1 MPSQN
6 VGIQLPENGHG
17 TEPPELPQNLK
28 SFVETMQS
36 PRPSQFQG
44 DEKDAK
50 SRFWATYTREATDYD
65 GEFLEKY
72 QSDMDIVLIF
82 AGLFSAVNTSFIVNM
97 QSNLNPDPMSTTNAL
112 LAMLLQTANSSFV
125 SQSDPPYA
133 PWQGP
138 STSVIWVQSLI
149 YASLCASLLAA
160 LGAVLGKQWLSNF
173 KRSSRGTVDDRGR
186 QRQMK
191 LDGLRT
197 WHFDSV
203 LQFLP
208 SLLQI
213 SLLLFG
219 VALSASMWIMSP
231 TIAIIIIASTTLGF
245 TFYLTIILASLMA
258 ADCPFQ
264 TPGSI
269 TLRALGR
276 SVLRY
281 YPSLGKR
288 RNFSTVCLSF
298 VLYIP
303 FKIIYTLNTISQQLT
318 PSVSVVQQ
326 TDAPCIRW
334 IIESSS
340 DPDIITTA
348 ASFVPE
354 VGWPPEL
361 DISTLL
367 LQLFD
372 TFLGCFENTH
382 HEQLMLVPPRRE
394 RAIACGKAFLHL
406 YIERKSFLNSEDSP
420 FQVAVCEKDIRKL
433 IWVHHSDQE
442 IAFICYLV
450 FEVVLDGDSPARLS
464 QPNIPDAFLCWMTH
478 PLLHRLNDPR
488 YSSFWHERALDAIT
502 RILVNPL
509 PPKSVLANCFIAGRM
524 LLGQFTA
531 RDAILEVVKSSTA
544 ALDILL
550 EHMMKQESPEQSA
563 IVLRLL
569 EPLGAVLELDEYR
582 QIAQHRRV
590 AEWGF
595 EVCKTFVRTAGQNQ
609 DAQDAIWNDAR
620 TILHFTVIV
629 AGDGPINQSD
639 TGSAWQRGPSR
650 LSIQEPAN
658 CGWLID
664 YIIHYHNSDHIAVI
678 DAMTVLSQLPHVKFS
693 TSRNPAIVEVIV
705 SSLALEQPPAL
716 RNAALSAAHACGK
729 IIFGDTYMP
738 APLFSEFSD
747 ALHSTLT
754 NSDSPRQH
762 LLCLKIMHSC
772 AKSEPWRAHIFGHGH
787 HSSHLHIANTFPYP
801 GVDLPS
807 SEHLALYIVA
817 NLQVMQEL
825 SDHPL
830 DLPDANSCRMLVQR
844 AWHSLVVVRQI
855 GHFKETIE
863 HLSAFTKDCLNKGM
877 VLGTEDLISF
887 IRQTLGQLRLGGSD
901 MRLTSAVN
909 NLLLY
914 ITTPQDS
921 NG

>member
-1 MPSQN
+1 MPGQN
-6 VGIQLPENGHG
+6 VGVQLPANGNG
-17 TEPPELPQNLK
+17 AEALELPQNLK
-28 SFVETMQS
+28 PFVETMQC
-36 PRPSQFQG
+36 PRPSQSQG
-44 DEKDAK
+44 DGIDAK
-50 SRFWATYTREATDYD
+50 TRFWATYTREATDHD

-97 QSNLNPDPMSTTNAL
+97 QANLSPDPMNTTNVL
-112 LAMLLQTANSSFV
+112 LGMLLQAANPSFIP
-125 SQSDPPYA
+125 QSNLPYA

-173 KRSSRGTVDDRGR
+173 KRSSRGTIDDRGR
-186 QRQMK
+186 QRQTK

-197 WHFDSV
+197 WHFDAV

-219 VALSASMWIMSP
+219 VALSASMWTMST
-231 TIAIIIIASTTLGF
+231 TIATIIITSTTLGF
-245 TFYLTIILASLMA
+245 TFYLTIVLASLMA
-258 ADCPFQ
+258 CGLPFPD
-264 TPGSI
+264 TRI
-269 TLRALGR
+269 N
-276 SVLRY
+276 
-281 YPSLGKR
+281 YPSCFGSKR
-288 RNFSTVCLSF
+288 RNFSKVCLSF

-318 PSVSVVQQ
+318 PSVFVAQQ

-354 VGWPPEL
+354 VEWPPEL

-406 YIERKSFLNSEDSP
+406 YLERKSFLNSEDSP
-420 FQVAVCEKDIRKL
+420 FPVAVCEKDIRKL

-442 IAFICYLV
+442 ISFICYLV
-450 FEVVLDGDSPARLS
+450 FEVVLDRDSPTRLH
-464 QPNIPDAFLCWMTH
+464 QPNIPDAFLCWMSH
-478 PLLHRLNDPR
+478 PLLHRLNDLR
-488 YSSFWHERALDAIT
+488 YSSFWHERALDAIA

-509 PPKSVLANCFIAGRM
+509 PPKNVLANCFIAGRM
-524 LLGQFTA
+524 LLGQFTD
-531 RDAILEVVKSSTA
+531 RDAILKVTKSSTT

-550 EHMMKQESPEQSA
+550 EHIMKQESREQSA

-569 EPLGAVLELDEYR
+569 EPLGVVLELEEYR

-590 AEWGF
+590 AEWGL
-595 EVCKTFVRTAGQNQ
+595 EVCKTFVRTASQSQN
-609 DAQDAIWNDAR
+609 AQDAIWNDAR
-620 TILHFTVIV
+620 TVLHFTVIV
-629 AGDGPINQSD
+629 AGDGPINQGD
-639 TGSAWQRGPSR
+639 AGQAWQQGPSR
-650 LSIQEPAN
+650 LSIQEPVD

-664 YIIHYHNSDHIAVI
+664 YIIYYHNSNHIAVI
-678 DAMTVLSQLPHVKFS
+678 DAMIALSQSPHVKFS
-693 TSRNPAIVEVIV
+693 SSRTPALVEVIV
-705 SSLALEQPPAL
+705 SSLGLEQLPAL
-716 RNAALSAAHACGK
+716 REAALGVAHACRK
-729 IIFGDTYMP
+729 IIFADTYMP
-738 APLFSEFSD
+738 AQLFPDFSA

-754 NSDSPRQH
+754 YSDSPRQH
-762 LLCLKIMHSC
+762 LLCLKILYSC
-772 AKSEPWRAHIFGHGH
+772 AKSEAWRAHMFGHGY

-801 GVDLPS
+801 DVDPLS
-807 SEHLALYIVA
+807 SEHLALYIIA

-830 DLPDANSCRMLVQR
+830 DLPDASSCQMLVQK
-844 AWHSLVVVRQI
+844 AWHSQVVRQA
-855 GHFKETIE
+855 GSLKETIE
-863 HLSAFTKDCLNKGM
+863 HLSAFTKDCLNEGM
-877 VLGTEDLISF
+877 VLGTEDLVSS
-887 IRQTLGQLRLGGSD
+887 IRQTLGQLRLGSSD
-901 MRLTSAVN
+901 VRLTSAVN
-909 NLLLY
+909 DLMLY
-914 ITTPQDS
+914 ITDS

>member
-6 VGIQLPENGHG
+6 VGTQLPANGNG
-17 TEPPELPQNLK
+17 AEAPELPQNSK
-28 SFVETMQS
+28 PSVENMES
-36 PRPSQFQG
+36 HRPSQSQC

-50 SRFWATYTREATDYD
+50 SRFWATYTREATDHD

-97 QSNLNPDPMSTTNAL
+97 QSNLNPDPMNTTNVL
-112 LAMLLQTANSSFV
+112 LGMLLQAANSSFV
-125 SQSDPPYA
+125 PPSNLPYA

-138 STSVIWVQSLI
+138 STSVIWVQSLT

-173 KRSSRGTVDDRGR
+173 KRSCRGTIDDRGR

-219 VALSASMWIMSP
+219 VALSASMWTMST
-231 TIAIIIIASTTLGF
+231 TIAIIIITSTTLGF

-276 SVLRY
+276 SILHY
-281 YPSLGKR
+281 YPSLQKHR
-288 RNFSTVCLSF
+288 RNFSKVCLSF
-298 VLYIP
+298 ALYIP
-303 FKIIYTLNTISQQLT
+303 FKIISTLNTISQQLT
-318 PSVSVVQQ
+318 PSASVAQP

-354 VGWPPEL
+354 VEWPPEL

-372 TFLGCFENTH
+372 TFLRCFENNYL
-382 HEQLMLVPPRRE
+382 EQLMLVPPRRE

-420 FQVAVCEKDIRKL
+420 FPVSVCEKDIHKL

-442 IAFICYLV
+442 ISFICYLI
-450 FEVVLDGDSPARLS
+450 FEVVLGRDSPTRLY
-464 QPNIPDAFLCWMTH
+464 QPNIPDTFLCWMSH
-478 PLLHRLNDPR
+478 PLLHRLNDSR
-488 YSSFWHERALDAIT
+488 YSSFWHERALDAIA

-509 PPKSVLANCFIAGRM
+509 PPRNVLANYFMASRM
-524 LLGQFTA
+524 LLGQFTE
-531 RDAILEVVKSSTA
+531 RDAILKVTKSSTT
-544 ALDILL
+544 ALGILL
-550 EHMMKQESPEQSA
+550 EDIMKQESLEQSA

-569 EPLGAVLELDEYR
+569 EPLGVVLEVDEYR
-582 QIAQHRRV
+582 QIAQHRRI
-590 AEWGF
+590 AEWGLG
-595 EVCKTFVRTAGQNQ
+595 VCKTFVRSAGQSQ

-620 TILHFTVIV
+620 TVLHFTVIV
-629 AGDGPINQSD
+629 AGDGPIDQGD
-639 TGSAWQRGPSR
+639 ARPAWHQGRSR
-650 LSIQEPAN
+650 LSIQEPADY
-658 CGWLID
+658 GWLID
-664 YIIHYHNSDHIAVI
+664 YIIHYHQSDHIAVI
-678 DAMTVLSQLPHVKFS
+678 DAMTVLSQLPQVKFS
-693 TSRNPAIVEVIV
+693 PSRNPAVVEVMV
-705 SSLALEQPPAL
+705 SSLALEQPLAL
-716 RNAALSAAHACGK
+716 RNAALGAAYACRK

-738 APLFSEFSD
+738 PHLFSDFSA

-754 NSDSPRQH
+754 NSDSPQQH
-762 LLCLKIMHSC
+762 LLCLKILYSC
-772 AKSEPWRAHIFGHGH
+772 AKSDAWRAHMFGLGH
-787 HSSHLHIANTFPYP
+787 HNSHLYIANTFPYP
-801 GVDLPS
+801 GVDPLS
-807 SEHLALYIVA
+807 SEQLALYIIA

-830 DLPDANSCRMLVQR
+830 DLPDANSCQMLIQK
-844 AWHSLVVVRQI
+844 AWHSLNVRQT
-855 GHFKETIE
+855 GNLKETIE
-863 HLSAFTKDCLNKGM
+863 HLSAFTKDCLSE
-877 VLGTEDLISF
+877 GTIRGTDDLISS
-887 IRQTLGQLRLGGSD
+887 IKQTLRGGSD
-901 MRLTSAVN
+901 IRGTSAVN
-909 NLLLY
+909 DLLLC
-914 ITTPQDS
+914 IADFNS
-921 NG
+921 